1 MRPKARGQNSK
12 LTDTHMFTFVPLS
25 ALLSRV
31 AHLTLEERQ
40 VRC

>member
-1 MRPKARGQNSK
+1 MRVQARGQNSK
-12 LTDTHMFTFVPLS
+12 LVDTHMFTFVPFS

-31 AHLTLEERQ
+31 PHLTLEERQ